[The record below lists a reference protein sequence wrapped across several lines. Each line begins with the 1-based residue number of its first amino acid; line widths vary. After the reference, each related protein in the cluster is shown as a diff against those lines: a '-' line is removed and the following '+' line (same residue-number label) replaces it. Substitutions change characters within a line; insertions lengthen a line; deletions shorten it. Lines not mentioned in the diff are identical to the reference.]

1 MILVKTEKTII
12 PFLQKWRKNQLS
24 IGFVPTM
31 GALHNGHLSLISSS
45 ISDCDICVS
54 SLFVNPT
61 QFNNKSDF
69 EKYPV
74 TLEKDIALLEAA
86 GCHILFL
93 PSVSEIYPPNYV
105 PPHYPLGELE
115 MILEGKYRP
124 GHFQGVCQVV
134 DRLLHIIH
142 PQCLYLGQ
150 KDYQQ
155 CMVIKKMIELRNYFT
170 DVKINPTIRDANGLA
185 LSSRNMRL
193 SDEEKILALHLSKT
207 LFYIKENIE
216 PGNVEL
222 LKQQM
227 AQQLEDKGFK
237 VDYVEIASAATLET
251 VTHWNGNDKLV
262 ALVAAYINEVRLIDN
277 MLLF

>member
-24 IGFVPTM
+24 IGFVPTL

-93 PSVSEIYPPNYV
+93 PSVTEIYPPNYV
-105 PPHYPLGELE
+105 SPHYPLGELE

-134 DRLLHIIH
+134 DRLLHITH

>member
-86 GCHILFL
+86 GCHMIFL
-93 PSVSEIYPPNYV
+93 PSVPEIYPPNYV

-277 MLLF
+277 MLLY

>member
-12 PFLQKWRKNQLS
+12 PFLQKWKEKQLS
-24 IGFVPTM
+24 LGFVPTM

-93 PSVSEIYPPNYV
+93 PSVTEIYPPNYV
-105 PPHYPLGELE
+105 SPHYPLGELE

-134 DRLLHIIH
+134 DRLLHITH

>member
-86 GCHILFL
+86 GCYILFL
-93 PSVSEIYPPNYV
+93 PSVTEIYPPNYV
-105 PPHYPLGELE
+105 SPHYPLGELE

-134 DRLLHIIH
+134 DRLLHIIQ

-155 CMVIKKMIELRNYFT
+155 CMVIKKMIALRNYST

>member
-12 PFLQKWRKNQLS
+12 PFLKKWRENQFS

-31 GALHNGHLSLISSS
+31 GALHNGHLSLISSC
-45 ISDCDICVS
+45 ISDCDIGVS

-93 PSVSEIYPPNYV
+93 PSVTEIYPPNYV
-105 PPHYPLGELE
+105 SPHYPLGELE

-134 DRLLHIIH
+134 DRLLHITH

>member
-31 GALHNGHLSLISSS
+31 GALHNGHLSLISSC
-45 ISDCDICVS
+45 ISGCDICVS

-93 PSVSEIYPPNYV
+93 PSVTEIYPPNYV
-105 PPHYPLGELE
+105 SPHYPLGELE

-134 DRLLHIIH
+134 DRLLHITH